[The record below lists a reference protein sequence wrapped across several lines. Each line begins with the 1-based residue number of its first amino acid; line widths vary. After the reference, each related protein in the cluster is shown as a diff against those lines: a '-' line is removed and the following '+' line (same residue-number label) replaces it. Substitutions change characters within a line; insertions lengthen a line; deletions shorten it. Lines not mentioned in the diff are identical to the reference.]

1 MIVAVVTNGTWGTMF
16 GTTGKMPELDG
27 AFLVVLPSL
36 VLAVE
41 LAVP

>member
-1 MIVAVVTNGTWGTMF
+1 MIVAVVANGTWGTMF
-16 GTTGKMPELDG
+16 GTAVKMPELDG
-27 AFLVVLPSL
+27 AISVVLPSL